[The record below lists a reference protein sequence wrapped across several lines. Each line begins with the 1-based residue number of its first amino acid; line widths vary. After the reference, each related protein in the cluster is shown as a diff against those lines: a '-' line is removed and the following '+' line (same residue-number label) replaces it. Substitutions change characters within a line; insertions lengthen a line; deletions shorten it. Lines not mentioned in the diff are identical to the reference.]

1 MQQKGI
7 KNKNSFVKEVPN
19 EIDVLNEYRQK
30 YDLKRKYATPI
41 LERDGD
47 IHCFDEEFYNK
58 ARQPEIKYDAHGS
71 EYVESRSAKREATY
85 NIY

>member
-58 ARQPEIKYDAHGS
+58 ARQPEFIRQIRNLKEFGMQ
-71 EYVESRSAKREATY
+71 K
-85 NIY
+85 NL